1 MVEDEARETVG
12 GQSVIDHV
20 RILDVVLS
28 ITGSRF
34 KNHLYGGWSVGER
47 ERKRGNA
54 EATVR
59 FQNRDS
65 SRLDWGQSWRT

>member
-1 MVEDEARETVG
+1 MVEDEAREIVG
-12 GQSVIDHV
+12 GQSITEHV

-34 KNHLYGGWSVGER
+34 KNHLYGEWSIGER

-54 EATVR
+54 EAPAR
-59 FQNRDS
+59 FQMRNS
-65 SRLDWGQSWRT
+65 SGLAWGQ